1 MTMNQTNQQ
10 TATLQQGL
18 FDQLRME
25 NDDLQRALGTV
36 ERHLQTAIAEK
47 EQVNALYTDF
57 KSHYE
62 QMRAQSTQF
71 QKRLSEEIYAKKELE
86 MTVEER
92 LNDMRRAIE
101 QK

>member
-25 NDDLQRALGTV
+25 NEDLQRALGTV